1 MRRLLLLVG
10 AIVLVDMAFYAAIT
24 PLLPV
29 YADRYDL
36 GKTGAGLLAGAYA
49 AGVLGGALP
58 SGWLSA
64 RFGSRFTVLVGLA
77 LMSIASV
84 GFAFGRTVAM
94 LDLMRFVQGVGGAC
108 TWTGG
113 LGWLIARTPVERRGE
128 MIGSSLSAAVFGLL
142 IGPVLGAVARGVGP
156 EGPFTAVAVVG
167 LVLIAL
173 AWREPAPG
181 VVGRDRPL
189 TGTLREPLV
198 VGGLALVTVSAL
210 AFGTIEVLVPLRL
223 DALGAGGAA
232 IGAVFLV
239 AAGVEAVGQA
249 WVGRVVDRR
258 GRGGVI
264 RVSLAGGIGFLLLLG
279 VPGAAW
285 LLGLIVIAGCVVLG
299 VVNTPAM
306 TLISDGIDRVGLDQG
321 FGFALVNLAWA
332 GGQVGGTIAGGSVAG
347 ATSDVVAYVLLAGV
361 CAAALGAVLRRGRV
375 ASAAVERGAA

>member
-10 AIVLVDMAFYAAIT
+10 AIVLVDMVFYAAIT

-77 LMSIASV
+77 LMSVASL
-84 GFAFGRTVAM
+84 GFAFGRTIVV
-94 LDLMRFVQGVGGAC
+94 LDLMRFVQGIGGAC

-128 MIGSSLSAAVFGLL
+128 MIGSALSAAVFGLL
-142 IGPVLGAVARGVGP
+142 IGPALGAVARGTGP
-156 EGPFTAVAVVG
+156 EAPFSLVAVVG
-167 LVLIAL
+167 VVLIGL

-181 VVGRDRPL
+181 VVGRERPL
-189 TGTLREPLV
+189 TGALREPLV

-210 AFGTIEVLVPLRL
+210 AFGAIEVLVPLRL

-232 IGAVFLV
+232 IGGVFWSRR
-239 AAGVEAVGQA
+239 A
-249 WVGRVVDRR
+249 WRRSGRR
-258 GRGGVI
+258 GSGGW
-264 RVSLAGGIGFLLLLG
+264 STGA
-279 VPGAAW
+279 GAA
-285 LLGLIVIAGCVVLG
+285 A
-299 VVNTPAM
+299 
-306 TLISDGIDRVGLDQG
+306 
-321 FGFALVNLAWA
+321 
-332 GGQVGGTIAGGSVAG
+332 
-347 ATSDVVAYVLLAGV
+347 
-361 CAAALGAVLRRGRV
+361 
-375 ASAAVERGAA
+375 

>member
-10 AIVLVDMAFYAAIT
+10 AIVLVDMVFYAAIT

-29 YADRYDL
+29 YADRYAL

-49 AGVLGGALP
+49 VGVLGGALP

-84 GFAFGRTVAM
+84 GFAFGKTVAV

-128 MIGSSLSAAVFGLL
+128 MIGSALSAAVFGLL
-142 IGPVLGAVARGVGP
+142 LGPVLGAVARGVGP
-156 EGPFTAVAVVG
+156 EAPFSSVAVVG
-167 LVLIAL
+167 VVL
-173 AWREPAPG
+173 AWLALREPAPG

-189 TGTLREPLV
+189 SGALREPFV
-198 VGGLALVTVSAL
+198 IGGLALVVVSAL
-210 AFGTIEVLVPLRL
+210 AFGAIEVLVPLRL

-258 GRGGVI
+258 GRWGVI
-264 RVSLAGGIGFLLLLG
+264 RASLAGSIAFLLLLG
-279 VPGAAW
+279 LPSVAW
-285 LLGLIVIAGCVVLG
+285 VLGLIVIAGCVVTG
-299 VVNTPAM
+299 VLNTPAM
-306 TLISDGIDRVGLDQG
+306 TLITDGIDAAGLDQG

-332 GGQVGGTIAGGSVAG
+332 GGQVVGTVVGGAVAA
-347 ATSDVVAYVLLAGV
+347 ATSDRLAYVLLAGV
-361 CAAALGAVLRRGRV
+361 CGVALAAVLRGRRSV
-375 ASAAVERGAA
+375 PAVERAAA

>member
-10 AIVLVDMAFYAAIT
+10 AIVLVDMVFYAAIT

-29 YADRYDL
+29 YADRYAL

-49 AGVLGGALP
+49 VGVLGGALP

-84 GFAFGRTVAM
+84 GFAFGRTVAV
-94 LDLMRFVQGVGGAC
+94 LDLMRFVQGLGGAC

-113 LGWLIARTPVERRGE
+113 LGWLVARTPVERRGE
-128 MIGSSLSAAVFGLL
+128 MIGSALSAAVFGLL
-142 IGPVLGAVARGVGP
+142 LGPVLGAVARGVGP
-156 EGPFTAVAVVG
+156 EVPFSLIGVVG
-167 LVLIAL
+167 VVVMWLAL
-173 AWREPAPG
+173 REPAPD

-189 TGTLREPLV
+189 GGALREPFV
-198 VGGLALVTVSAL
+198 VGGLALVVVAAL
-210 AFGTIEVLVPLRL
+210 AFGAIDVLVPLRL

-258 GRGGVI
+258 GRWGVI
-264 RVSLAGGIGFLLLLG
+264 RASLAGSIAFLLLLG
-279 VPGAAW
+279 LPSVAW
-285 LLGLIVIAGCVVLG
+285 VLGLIVIAGCVVTG
-299 VVNTPAM
+299 VLNTPAM
-306 TLISDGIDRVGLDQG
+306 TLITDGIDAAGLEQG

-332 GGQVGGTIAGGSVAG
+332 GGQVVGTVVGGAVAA
-347 ATSDVVAYVLLAGV
+347 ATSDRLAYVLLAGV
-361 CAAALGAVLRRGRV
+361 CGVALAAVVRGRRSV
-375 ASAAVERGAA
+375 PAVERAAA